1 MRAQVQTVPA
11 QRVAGA
17 GPEGGR
23 DGAPASS
30 AALTGGV
37 QGPPVMSRRAYS
49 ITASI
54 TLLACR
60 RVLAAATSRPPSPIS
75 DVKMVA

>member
-1 MRAQVQTVPA
+1 MLTTRHGTPNEL
-11 QRVAGA
+11 RTFT
-17 GPEGGR
+17 R
-23 DGAPASS
+23 SS
-30 AALTGGV
+30 TGGFE
-37 QGPPVMSRRAYS
+37 GPLVMSRRAYS
-49 ITASI
+49 ITAPI